1 MVVAPKKHLT
11 NEDIEYVAALSRKAG
26 VMAMEMREGVDIREK
41 TGPNDMVTAADC
53 ELSRVLCAALKERF
67 PHDTIVSEEDAQ
79 HSADDWKQRMWLI
92 DPIDGT
98 DNYISND
105 GQYSVMIGLL
115 VDMAPVFGWVY
126 QPTAERL
133 YYGGPEYGAW
143 ATTDGQEQKKFS
155 PLAPLKRDSSARVIM
170 GHRDRKN
177 HPWLMDNPR
186 VSLIK
191 FGSIGLKVARV
202 LEDHADLYAH
212 LSGKLKT
219 WDTAAPVAIALGGG
233 LDVGC
238 LETDELA
245 FPERSVRH
253 ECSVII
259 GRPGALLWSRAH
271 FAQPTT

>member
-1 MVVAPKKHLT
+1 MDLKQHLT
-11 NEDIEYVAALSRKAG
+11 NEDIDYVADLSRKAG
-26 VMAMEMREGVDIREK
+26 IMAMEMREGVDIRQK

-53 ELSRVLCAALKERF
+53 ELSRVICTALKERF
-67 PHDTIVSEEDAQ
+67 PEDTIVSEEDDE
-79 HSADDWKQRMWLI
+79 HSGEGWKQRMWLI

-98 DNYISND
+98 DNYISMD

-115 VDMAPVFGWVY
+115 YDMAPVFGWVY
-126 QPTAERL
+126 QPTAECL
-133 YYGGPEYGAW
+133 YFGGPGYGAW
-143 ATTDGQEQKKFS
+143 SSTDGQQKTRFS
-155 PLAPLKRDSSARVIM
+155 QLEPLKEDSPARVIM
-170 GHRDRKN
+170 GHRDRKR
-177 HPWLMDNPR
+177 HPWLMENPK

-202 LEDHADLYAH
+202 LENHADLYAH

-238 LETDELA
+238 LESEKLA
-245 FPERSVRH
+245 FPQRSVRH

-259 GRPGALLWSRAH
+259 GRPGALEWSRTH